1 MKYANYIRYVD
12 DQKAIAAIR
21 PAHRAYLAGLL
32 AEGKLAAAGPFAD
45 GSGALFIYEADS
57 AEIAEEFAAK
67 DPYTIGGV
75 IKEYTIEPWQLVYS
89 NTSLLQQPPG

>member
-12 DQKAIAAIR
+12 DQESIAAIR
-21 PAHRAYLAGLL
+21 PTHRAYLAGLL

-45 GSGALFIYEADS
+45 GAGALFIYEADS
-57 AEIAEEFAAK
+57 AEAAEEFAAK

-75 IKEYTIEPWQLVYS
+75 IKEHTIEPWQLVYS

>member
-12 DQKAIAAIR
+12 DQEAIAAIR
-21 PAHRAYLAGLL
+21 PTHRAYLAGLL

-45 GSGALFIYEADS
+45 GAGALFIYEADS
-57 AEIAEEFAAK
+57 AGAAEEFAAK

-75 IKEYTIEPWQLVYS
+75 IKEHTIEPWQLVYS
-89 NTSLLQQPPG
+89 NTSLLQQPRG

>member
-12 DQKAIAAIR
+12 DQEAIAAIR
-21 PAHRAYLAGLL
+21 PTHRAYLAGLL

-45 GSGALFIYEADS
+45 GAGALFIYEADS
-57 AEIAEEFAAK
+57 AEAAEEFAAK

-75 IKEYTIEPWQLVYS
+75 IKEHTIEPWQLVYS
-89 NTSLLQQPPG
+89 NISLLQQPPG